1 MDRRKEKTF
10 DAVKMVRE
18 IRDEHHEKLKDKSWQ
33 ECVAFYKEEAE
44 ALREDEG
51 EAYSGITHRCT

>member
-1 MDRRKEKTF
+1 MEQKKTF

-33 ECVAFYKEEAE
+33 ERAAFYEEEARAFRE
-44 ALREDEG
+44 ERKQKLQRHNKAL
-51 EAYSGITHRCT
+51 

>member
-33 ECVAFYKEEAE
+33 ERVAFYKEEAE
-44 ALREDEG
+44 ALREETK
-51 EAYSGITHRCT
+51 EKRTAA